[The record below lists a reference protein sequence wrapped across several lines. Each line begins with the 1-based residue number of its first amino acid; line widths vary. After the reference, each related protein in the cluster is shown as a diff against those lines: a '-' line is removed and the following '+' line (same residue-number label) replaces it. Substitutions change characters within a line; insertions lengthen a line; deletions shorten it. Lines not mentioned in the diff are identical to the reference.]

1 MTTKN
6 RLENLSEEEIDEI
19 VIAQGEDDTAW
30 EAPISVSK
38 PRTIIVSLPSEI
50 AARAAFFAHLH
61 GTSSTEAW
69 LRNVIQQ
76 RINFEEAAFA
86 EVKQSLRMS
95 SGQSQ
100 LGKNA

>member
-19 VIAQGEDDTAW
+19 VIVQGEDDTAW

-38 PRTIIVSLPSEI
+38 TRTITVSLSPEV
-50 AARAAFFAHLH
+50 AVRAIFFAHLH
-61 GTSSTEAW
+61 GTSSAETW

-76 RINFEEAAFA
+76 RINFEEIAFA

-95 SGQSQ
+95 SEQSQ
-100 LGKNA
+100 LGENA